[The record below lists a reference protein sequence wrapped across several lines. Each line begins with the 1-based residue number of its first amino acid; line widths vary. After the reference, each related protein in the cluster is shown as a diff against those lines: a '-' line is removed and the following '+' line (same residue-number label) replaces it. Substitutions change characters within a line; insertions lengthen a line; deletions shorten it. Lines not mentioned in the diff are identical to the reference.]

1 MTYGSDL
8 KKISAAIMR
17 YSNYPND
24 MIEKIIIFISGLE
37 AQEKINQEQ
46 ASQKQETQQQK

>member
-1 MTYGSDL
+1 MTYSSDF
-8 KKISAAIMR
+8 KKIAAVMMR

-37 AQEKINQEQ
+37 AQEKINQE
-46 ASQKQETQQQK
+46 